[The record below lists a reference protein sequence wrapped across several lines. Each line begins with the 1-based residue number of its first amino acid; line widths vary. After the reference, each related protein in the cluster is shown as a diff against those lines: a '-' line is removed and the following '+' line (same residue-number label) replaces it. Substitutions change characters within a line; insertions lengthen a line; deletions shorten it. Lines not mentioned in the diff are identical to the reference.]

1 MFSPFCHGEDYGS
14 IDALAWTFD
23 DLGMGQNHVPL
34 VNLKIAGKPGKWMF
48 IPLKMVLIGIDPYS
62 PCFSSFFKIQNSC
75 FLDEQV
81 TCSSRK
87 PEFDCQQG
95 HQMSDWSFP
104 KVSVV
109 FQEIDKQASGGLD
122 CWILLVLDAGCHG
135 LSPKRPVDHC
145 LMLQP
150 IFVNTFTLGFSTKKS

>member
-1 MFSPFCHGEDYGS
+1 MIIHNWPRDTQCPNPSVIYLQCLRTFQGLGRWYGIHMFSPFCLSWRRLWLY
-14 IDALAWTFD
+14 WC
-23 DLGMGQNHVPL
+23 
-34 VNLKIAGKPGKWMF
+34 PGLDIWW
-48 IPLKMVLIGIDPYS
+48 
-62 PCFSSFFKIQNSC
+62 PCFSSRFKIQNSC